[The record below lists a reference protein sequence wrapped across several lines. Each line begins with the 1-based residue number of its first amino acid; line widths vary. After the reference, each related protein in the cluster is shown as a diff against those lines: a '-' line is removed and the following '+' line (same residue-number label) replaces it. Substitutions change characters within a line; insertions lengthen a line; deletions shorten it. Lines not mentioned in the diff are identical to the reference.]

1 MTEKTTLGRRI
12 QEGRKAAELSQEA
25 LGERLGVSRQAV
37 SQWEADAAI
46 PELENLI
53 AMSRIFGVTV
63 GCLLGVEEAAETD
76 REDQSPA
83 PEMDWSRMEALA
95 AKYSQERRERERKWS
110 RRLAVLGGAAGV
122 CLLALALVVAF
133 HIHSAQQQMERL
145 QSQVDSLRGQSTVVV
160 QPSEE
165 KGELA
170 SSQVS
175 ITGFDL
181 EAETMTLALSA
192 VPAEKKTDTTAVFS
206 AKLADGTELTQE
218 AESGTAF
225 TVSDWT
231 VPMSDSVD
239 LSVILTS
246 GDQVRTVP
254 LESLSAGRED
264 FLRMMDEAARTRQ
277 KQTRVDDA
285 LHATRAAVEE
295 GIVPG
300 GGVALIRAQKAID
313 TLKLEGDE
321 ATGAQIVYRAVEA
334 PLRQLACNAG
344 REGALIVA
352 NVKGMKNTAEGYNVA
367 TDKYEDLLSA
377 GVVDPTKV
385 TRSALQNAASIA
397 GLLLT
402 TECVIADKPEKKS
415 CSCGSGASDMGG
427 MGGMGGMGMM

>member
-37 SQWEADAAI
+37 SKWEADAAI

-76 REDQSPA
+76 REDQTQA
-83 PEMDWSRMEALA
+83 PEPDWSYMEALA

-110 RRLAVLGGAAGV
+110 RRLAVLGGGAGV
-122 CLLALALVVAF
+122 CLLALTLALAF
-133 HIHSAQQQMERL
+133 HIHSAQQQLEYL
-145 QSQVDSLRGQSTVVV
+145 QSQVDSVRGQSTVVV
-160 QPSEE
+160 QPSGE

-170 SSQVS
+170 SSQVN

-181 EAETMTLALSA
+181 EAETVTLALSA

-206 AKLADGTELTQE
+206 AKLADGTELTQA

-225 TVSDWT
+225 TASDWT

-254 LESLSAGRED
+254 LEILSAGRED
-264 FLRMMDEAARTRQ
+264 FLPQVYGDWLGSWSLGAPVKLSDLSLQILPSELFYRMTDPPTLERGDLCLYRGTSTRPEQTLPVENVEGLGVTMDMAE
-277 KQTRVDDA
+277 VSGDA
-285 LHATRAAVEE
+285 YTAFF
-295 GIVPG
+295 
-300 GGVALIRAQKAID
+300 
-313 TLKLEGDE
+313 TLKGGETMTAALRLRDTAGQESWYILGMWTCTAD
-321 ATGAQIVYRAVEA
+321 GID
-334 PLRQLACNAG
+334 PLVPKETLWTPG
-344 REGALIVA
+344 TLP
-352 NVKGMKNTAEGYNVA
+352 
-367 TDKYEDLLSA
+367 
-377 GVVDPTKV
+377 PT
-385 TRSALQNAASIA
+385 I
-397 GLLLT
+397 
-402 TECVIADKPEKKS
+402 
-415 CSCGSGASDMGG
+415 
-427 MGGMGGMGMM
+427 

>member
-37 SQWEADAAI
+37 SKWEADAAI

-53 AMSRIFGVTV
+53 AMSRIFGITV
-63 GCLLGVEEAAETD
+63 GCLLGVEEAAKTD
-76 REDQSPA
+76 REDQTQA
-83 PEMDWSRMEALA
+83 PEPDWSHIETLA
-95 AKYSQERRERERKWS
+95 AKYSRERRERERKWS

-122 CLLALALVVAF
+122 CLLALALAVAF
-133 HIHSAQQQMERL
+133 HIYSAQQQLERL

-225 TVSDWT
+225 TTSDWT

-239 LSVILTS
+239 LAVILTS

-264 FLRMMDEAARTRQ
+264 FLPQVYGDWLGSWSIGGPVKLGTLNLQIFTPELFYRMTEPPTLERGDLCLYRGTSTRPE
-277 KQTRVDDA
+277 QTLPVES
-285 LHATRAAVEE
+285 VEE
-295 GIVPG
+295 LGNAMDPVEVSGDAYTASFILKGGETMTAALRLRDTTGQECWYILGMWTCTADGIDSLIPKETLWTPG
-300 GGVALIRAQKAID
+300 
-313 TLKLEGDE
+313 TL
-321 ATGAQIVYRAVEA
+321 
-334 PLRQLACNAG
+334 P
-344 REGALIVA
+344 
-352 NVKGMKNTAEGYNVA
+352 
-367 TDKYEDLLSA
+367 
-377 GVVDPTKV
+377 PT
-385 TRSALQNAASIA
+385 I
-397 GLLLT
+397 
-402 TECVIADKPEKKS
+402 
-415 CSCGSGASDMGG
+415 
-427 MGGMGGMGMM
+427 

>member
-37 SQWEADAAI
+37 SKWEADAAI

-76 REDQSPA
+76 REDQTQA
-83 PEMDWSRMEALA
+83 PEPDWSYMEALA

-110 RRLAVLGGAAGV
+110 RRLAVLGGGAGV
-122 CLLALALVVAF
+122 CLLALTLALAF
-133 HIHSAQQQMERL
+133 HIHSAQQQLEYL
-145 QSQVDSLRGQSTVVV
+145 QSQVDSVRGQSTVVV
-160 QPSEE
+160 QPSGE

-170 SSQVS
+170 SSQVN

-181 EAETMTLALSA
+181 EAETVTLALSA

-206 AKLADGTELTQE
+206 AKLADGTELTQA

-225 TVSDWT
+225 TASDWT

-254 LESLSAGRED
+254 LEILSARRED
-264 FLRMMDEAARTRQ
+264 FLPQVYGEWLGSWSLGAPVKLSDLSLQILPSELFYRMTDPPTLERGDLCLYRGTSTRPEQTLPVENVEGLGVTMDMAE
-277 KQTRVDDA
+277 VSGDA
-285 LHATRAAVEE
+285 YTAFF
-295 GIVPG
+295 
-300 GGVALIRAQKAID
+300 
-313 TLKLEGDE
+313 TLKGGETMTAALRLRDTAGQESWYILGMWTCTAD
-321 ATGAQIVYRAVEA
+321 GID
-334 PLRQLACNAG
+334 PLVPKETLWTPG
-344 REGALIVA
+344 TLP
-352 NVKGMKNTAEGYNVA
+352 
-367 TDKYEDLLSA
+367 
-377 GVVDPTKV
+377 PT
-385 TRSALQNAASIA
+385 I
-397 GLLLT
+397 
-402 TECVIADKPEKKS
+402 
-415 CSCGSGASDMGG
+415 
-427 MGGMGGMGMM
+427 

>member
-37 SQWEADAAI
+37 SKWEADAAI

-53 AMSRIFGVTV
+53 AMSRIFGITV

-83 PEMDWSRMEALA
+83 PEPDWSRIETLA

-122 CLLALALVVAF
+122 CLLALALAVAF
-133 HIHSAQQQMERL
+133 HIYSAQQQLERL

-170 SSQVS
+170 SSQVN

-218 AESGTAF
+218 AENGTAF

-239 LSVILTS
+239 LAVILTS

-264 FLRMMDEAARTRQ
+264 FLPQVYGDWLGSWSLGAPVKLGTLNLQIFTPELFYRMTDPPTLERGDLCLYRGTSTRPE
-277 KQTRVDDA
+277 QTLPVES
-285 LHATRAAVEE
+285 VEE
-295 GIVPG
+295 LGNAMDPVEVSGDAYTASFSLKTGETMTAALRLRDTTGQESWYILGMWTCTADGIDSLIPKETLWTPG
-300 GGVALIRAQKAID
+300 
-313 TLKLEGDE
+313 TL
-321 ATGAQIVYRAVEA
+321 
-334 PLRQLACNAG
+334 P
-344 REGALIVA
+344 
-352 NVKGMKNTAEGYNVA
+352 
-367 TDKYEDLLSA
+367 
-377 GVVDPTKV
+377 PT
-385 TRSALQNAASIA
+385 I
-397 GLLLT
+397 
-402 TECVIADKPEKKS
+402 
-415 CSCGSGASDMGG
+415 
-427 MGGMGGMGMM
+427 